1 MSQYA
6 ELIALSASLPRPV
19 AGSNAGVTT
28 RTTEAAERDGI
39 MNGQPIGQRLLAAG
53 LINNDQLR
61 IALIEQERTRQ
72 RLGVLLHLLGFA
84 SEATI
89 CDALARQLGFQ
100 RFDLTKHK
108 ITQEAIQLI
117 PAETARRQRLL
128 PISIDRDKASLQI
141 AMAAP
146 NDPLSLAGTLG
157 NMLAGLDLEILFA
170 GENEIEG
177 AIAQHYEHTLAIDGI
192 LDEFEGKALANDT
205 VGDSPAVRLIDAL
218 LVDAV
223 HHQASDIHFEPETA
237 CLRIRYRIDGVL
249 GTIRCL
255 HKSTWPALSSRL
267 KILAGMNI
275 AETRAPQDGHFSQK
289 VSARHIDFRAASQPG
304 IHGENLVLR
313 ILDRQRG
320 IVPLEALGL
329 DDAQHKLFERMLAR
343 PEGLLLVTGPTGSGK
358 TTTLY
363 SVLNRLN
370 HEGVHIMTL
379 EDPVEYPFPL
389 IRQTSL
395 SDNVKLDFASGIRAM
410 LRQDPDIMLIGEI
423 RDAETAA
430 MALRG
435 ALTGHQVHATLHA
448 GSAISAL
455 ARLGELGIN
464 SQMLHG
470 NLIGI
475 VAQRLIRRLCPHCQ
489 GSRASSPAEMHWLD
503 QAQLPAAH
511 GCSRCRQHGYSGRIA
526 LLEILRVDQPLD
538 DLLAE
543 GASAPKLLAQARKNG
558 FRTMLDAGL
567 SRVRAGETTLEEVGR
582 VVDLTE
588 YI

>member
-1 MSQYA
+1 MSRQ
-6 ELIALSASLPRPV
+6 LL
-19 AGSNAGVTT
+19 
-28 RTTEAAERDGI
+28 
-39 MNGQPIGQRLLAAG
+39 GQHLLAAG

-61 IALIEQERTRQ
+61 IALIEQEKNRQ
-72 RLGVLLHLLGFA
+72 RLGSLLHTLGFA
-84 SEATI
+84 SETTV
-89 CDALARQLGFQ
+89 CDTLAQQLGIQ
-100 RFDLTKHK
+100 RFNPAKHQ
-108 ITQEAIQLI
+108 ITPEAILLI
-117 PAETARRQRLL
+117 PAETARRHHLL
-128 PISIDRDKASLQI
+128 PLAIDTDKRYLQL
-141 AMAAP
+141 AMATP
-146 NDPLSLAGTLG
+146 NDHQSLAGIPG
-157 NMLAGLDLEILFA
+157 NLLAGLDLEILLA
-170 GENEIEG
+170 SESEIER
-177 AIAQHYEHTLAIDGI
+177 AIDQHYDHALSIDGI
-192 LDEFEGKALANDT
+192 LDEFEGKALANH
-205 VGDSPAVRLIDAL
+205 VGSESPAVRLIDAL
-218 LVDAV
+218 LADAV
-223 HHQASDIHFEPETA
+223 RHHASDIHFEPETA

-249 GTIRCL
+249 STIRCL

-289 VSARHIDFRAASQPG
+289 ITARPIDFRAATQPG
-304 IHGENLVLR
+304 IHGENFVLR
-313 ILDRQRG
+313 ILDRQQG

-329 DDAQHKLFERMLAR
+329 DDAQHKLFARMLAR

-370 HEGVHIMTL
+370 HDGVHIMTL

-395 SDNVKLDFASGIRAM
+395 SDSVKLDFASGIRSM

-430 MALRG
+430 MALRA

-455 ARLGELGIN
+455 SRLNELGIE
-464 SQMLHG
+464 SRMLHG

-489 GSRASSPAEMHWLD
+489 GSRPSTPAEMSWLK
-503 QAQLPAAH
+503 QTHLPTAR
-511 GCSRCRQHGYSGRIA
+511 GCPRCKQQGYSGRIA
-526 LLEILRVDQPLD
+526 LLEILRIDRQLD

-543 GASAPKLLAQARKNG
+543 GSSSPTLLEQARKND
-558 FRTMLDAGL
+558 FRTLIDAGL
-567 SRVRAGETTLEEVGR
+567 SRVKAGETTLEEVAR
-582 VVDLTE
+582 VVDLSE
-588 YI
+588 WL